1 MGGGGVESVGI
12 GGMGGGGVESV
23 GIVGMGGGGVE
34 GVGIVGMGGGVG
46 AVTGGSVVSGGS
58 LSSPTQNVSDVRTV
72 PHVVTVTWVV
82 CHHCPPCCWQ
92 RRASSEGALCS
103 AFSGRAC
110 RAPPEAGLAAIGRG
124 GAFAGTARRGVGR

>member
-1 MGGGGVESVGI
+1 MGGGVGI
-12 GGMGGGGVESV
+12 VGIV
-23 GIVGMGGGGVE
+23 GIVGMG
-34 GVGIVGMGGGVG
+34 
-46 AVTGGSVVSGGS
+46 GGS